1 MNRLIAE
8 LTRLYFLPDQ
18 EWQSWQPTGNGERAY
33 IGEGGLTPDILAEH
47 LMAGSNVGLTLVS
60 PAGMLRTMVISV
72 EKGSY
77 WDQLAVLY
85 QGVQEDFDLPAPA
98 ISVSVED
105 GYQIWFSLAEP
116 VSYQQARVFLDALR
130 LKYLADIPLSRL
142 KFRPA
147 AEVSGNAGSLSILPL
162 MQTLTKPT
170 ERWSAFIDPSM
181 GSMFVDETWLEM
193 APNLDK
199 QAAMLAGV
207 ESIKPEDFQRVLT
220 LLQAEAALFASM
232 DDNTRSGNDAGPQ
245 NLTANCL
252 RSSLGLGSDFEDP
265 KSFLMAVMN
274 DGNTSV
280 RDRIEAAKALLPY
293 FENPEG

>member
-18 EWQSWQPTGNGERAY
+18 AWHSRLPDVDGKPVY
-33 IGEGGLTPDILAEH
+33 IGEGKLAPDILAER
-47 LMAGSNVGLTLVS
+47 LMAGSNVGLSLVS
-60 PAGMLRTMVISV
+60 PAGMLRTMVV
-72 EKGSY
+72 CTEKGSY

-105 GYQIWFSLAEP
+105 GYQIWFSLTEP
-116 VSYQQARVFLDALR
+116 VPYQQAQIFLNALR

-147 AEVSGNAGSLSILPL
+147 TEACANADSLNVLPL
-162 MQTLTKPT
+162 MQTQTKPT

-199 QAAMLAGV
+199 QAAMLAGI
-207 ESIKPEDFQRVLT
+207 ESIKPEEFQRVLT
-220 LLQAEAALFASM
+220 LLQTEAACSATP
-232 DDNTRSGNDAGPQ
+232 DNNIRPVSEAGQQSQSDVCRLSSSGVGGDYA
-245 NLTANCL
+245 
-252 RSSLGLGSDFEDP
+252 DP
-265 KSFLMAVMN
+265 KSFLMAIMN
-274 DGNTSV
+274 DPDSSV

-293 FENPEG
+293 FENPKV

>member
-18 EWQSWQPTGNGERAY
+18 EWQSWQPNDNGERDY
-33 IGEGGLTPDILAEH
+33 VGEGKLTPDILAEH
-47 LMAGSNVGLTLVS
+47 LMAGSNVGLTLLS
-60 PAGMLRTMVISV
+60 PAGTLRTMVISV
-72 EKGSY
+72 ERGSY

-116 VSYQQARVFLDALR
+116 VSYQQALVFLDALR
-130 LKYLADIPLSRL
+130 LKYLADIPLPRL

-147 AEVSGNAGSLSILPL
+147 AGVSGNANSLSILPL

-220 LLQAEAALFASM
+220 LLPTETTCSPAADNKLRPGSEAQQQSRKTDCRPSSSGVGGDFA
-232 DDNTRSGNDAGPQ
+232 
-245 NLTANCL
+245 
-252 RSSLGLGSDFEDP
+252 DP

-274 DGNTSV
+274 DPDTSV
-280 RDRIEAAKALLPY
+280 HDRIEAAKALLPY
-293 FENPEG
+293 FESLGV

>member
-8 LTRLYFLPDQ
+8 LTRLYFLPEQ
-18 EWQSWQPTGNGERAY
+18 EWLSWQRNDNGERDY
-33 IGEGGLTPDILAEH
+33 VGEGKLTPDILAER
-47 LMAGSNVGLTLVS
+47 LTAGSNVGLTLVS

-72 EKGSY
+72 ERGSY
-77 WDQLAVLY
+77 WDHLAVLY

-116 VSYQQARVFLDALR
+116 VPCQQAQFFLNALR
-130 LKYLADIPLSRL
+130 VKYLADIPLSRL

-147 AEVSGNAGSLSILPL
+147 AEACANADALTVLPL
-162 MQTLTKPT
+162 MQTLDEPA

-181 GSMFVDETWLEM
+181 GSMFVEETWLEM

-199 QAAMLAGV
+199 QAAMLASL
-207 ESIKPEDFQRVLT
+207 ESIKSEDFRRVLT
-220 LLQAEAALFASM
+220 LLQADAALSASM
-232 DDNTRSGNDAGPQ
+232 DGNTRSGSDAGPQ
-245 NLTANCL
+245 NFAANRL
-252 RSSLGLGSDFEDP
+252 RSSLGLGSNFEDP

-274 DGNTSV
+274 DPDSSV

-293 FENPEG
+293 FESLGV